1 MEKGPRNDGASP
13 RRMNLGGEMEKQE
26 VGAGANW
33 RQG

>member
-1 MEKGPRNDGASP
+1 MEKAPRNGGASP
-13 RRMNLGGEMEKQE
+13 RRKNLGGEMEKQE